1 MTKHL
6 EKDLWDS
13 VVTEG
18 DFFGISFAIG
28 EITITSLSRVKGF
41 EPGVDRA
48 TIVRITN
55 SDSENLFVAITK
67 DDQTIVETYSPGL
80 WEQLI
85 FAHGSRSLH

>member
-1 MTKHL
+1 MYMNIETLHEKINVQIQLVRLHTAALGLVTKHL

-48 TIVRITN
+48 TIVRIT
-55 SDSENLFVAITK
+55 ITTAK
-67 DDQTIVETYSPGL
+67 TYS
-80 WEQLI
+80 
-85 FAHGSRSLH
+85 